1 MLRRSKREAQGLSVG
16 MTPEIWIKGNDLLCK
31 EKEDMKKVGLINC
44 GLCKGGNGNR
54 REAAARTLQYL
65 PKSIKLPK

>member
-1 MLRRSKREAQGLSVG
+1 